1 MARRW
6 HRYYQMK
13 AKPMKTLF
21 KILILVLVMASSSL
35 VMADNSTTVADNIG
49 GKGAKHKSLFVVK
62 AHKNLMGAQI
72 EVFTSSG
79 ELLTSQTLHRKKMII
94 DFCDAHLG
102 IYTIKVT
109 KGVNSKEFH
118 FIKK

>member
-1 MARRW
+1 
-6 HRYYQMK
+6 
-13 AKPMKTLF
+13 MKTSF
-21 KILILVLVMASSSL
+21 KILILIAVMASSSI
-35 VMADNSTTVADNIG
+35 VMADNVSDNVG

-62 AHKNLMGAQI
+62 THKNLMGAQI

>member
-1 MARRW
+1 
-6 HRYYQMK
+6 MK
-13 AKPMKTLF
+13 AKPMKTSF
-21 KILILVLVMASSSL
+21 KILILAIVMASSSI
-35 VMADNSTTVADNIG
+35 VMADSISATDIG

-62 AHKNLMGAQI
+62 THKNLMGAQI

>member
-1 MARRW
+1 
-6 HRYYQMK
+6 MK
-13 AKPMKTLF
+13 AKPMKTSF
-21 KILILVLVMASSSL
+21 KILILAIVMASSSI
-35 VMADNSTTVADNIG
+35 VMADSINAADNIG
-49 GKGAKHKSLFVVK
+49 GKGTKHKSLFVVK
-62 AHKNLMGAQI
+62 THKNLMGAQI

-79 ELLTSQTLHRKKMII
+79 ELLTTQTLHRKKMII

>member
-1 MARRW
+1 MA
-6 HRYYQMK
+6 
-13 AKPMKTLF
+13 T
-21 KILILVLVMASSSL
+21 SSL
-35 VMADNSTTVADNIG
+35 VMADSINAADIG

-62 AHKNLMGAQI
+62 THKNLMGAQI
-72 EVFTSSG
+72 EVFTSTG
-79 ELLTSQTLHRKKMII
+79 ELLTTQTLHRKKMII
-94 DFCDAHLG
+94 DFCDAHYG